1 MKRFDFFKSYSKL
14 PRNVYILFLANV
26 INAAGS
32 FVYPFLAMFLTLK
45 LGYNEYTAG
54 IILTAVIAAEGTGK
68 LIGGKLADWIGRKI
82 VIIVLSLVSA
92 LIYIV
97 IVFLDAT
104 ILIPVLII
112 LAGFIKSGA
121 MPAINALTIDV
132 TTKKNRN
139 DAFSL
144 LYLGQNLGYA
154 VGPLTAGFLFIN
166 HIYLIF
172 LIDAITTILAIIPVI
187 IFIRETLYKK
197 AGIYLTKDNIAID
210 EKPETGNA
218 IKLLLKKPVLYG
230 FALISIIFSFVYA
243 QSTFSLPIY
252 LEKVFAENGPKY
264 YGILMTV
271 NAVVVIFM
279 TILLIAFMKK
289 FNPIINISLSGLL
302 FAIGFGMLYFS
313 DLYVFFIISTIVWT
327 FGEIIQSVSSNVL
340 IADYSPV
347 THRGRF
353 NAIIY
358 FISGVGFAAGPLLA
372 GLFIN
377 YSGVKNVWP
386 FMFLLAIIASIMMLL
401 LYFIEK
407 RTRKREKPGS

>member
-1 MKRFDFFKSYSKL
+1 MKRFDFLKSYSKL
-14 PRNVYILFLANV
+14 PRNVYILFIANV

-45 LGYNEYTAG
+45 LGYSEYTAG
-54 IILTAVIAAEGTGK
+54 IILTAVIASEGIGK

-82 VIIVLSLVSA
+82 VIVVLSLAGA
-92 LIYIV
+92 LIYII

-104 ILIPVLII
+104 IIIPILII
-112 LAGFIKSGA
+112 VAGFIKSGA

-154 VGPLTAGFLFIN
+154 VGPLTAGFLFVN
-166 HIYLIF
+166 YIYLIF
-172 LIDAITTILAIIPVI
+172 LIDAITTILAIIPII

-197 AGIYLTKDNIAID
+197 TGIYLTKDNISIN
-210 EKPETGNA
+210 EKPETGNSLK
-218 IKLLLKKPVLYG
+218 ILFKKPVLYG

-243 QSTFSLPIY
+243 QSTFSLPLY
-252 LEKVFAENGPKY
+252 LEKVFSVNGPKY

-279 TILLIAFMKK
+279 TVLLISFMKK

-302 FAIGFGMLYFS
+302 FAAGFGMLYFT
-313 DLYVFFIISTIVWT
+313 DLFVFFIISTVIWT
-327 FGEIIQSVSSNVL
+327 FGEIIHSVSSNVL

-353 NAIIY
+353 NAIIF
-358 FISGVGFAAGPLLA
+358 FISGVGFTVGPLLA

-377 YSGVKNVWP
+377 YSGIKNVWP
-386 FMFLLAIIASIMMLL
+386 YMFLLSIIASILMLL
-401 LYFIEK
+401 LFFIEK
-407 RTRKREKPGS
+407 RTSKRENFGK